1 MIKIEAAARLK
12 SLTTAA
18 PHPWAKEMLDVI
30 KTAVRR
36 SVYNEIAG
44 DTGEGAVVQ
53 RSEAEKI
60 MKALKA
66 AGFKGAR
73 QVGDVKIIKS
83 NGPKGTGISFDYSE
97 DVGADDD
104 ECVVLLFDE
113 NA

>member
-12 SLTTAA
+12 ATIT
-18 PHPWAKEMLDVI
+18 PHPWAKEMLDVV

-83 NGPKGTGISFDYSE
+83 NGPKGTGLSFDYSE
-97 DVGADDD
+97 DIGAEDD
-104 ECVVLLFDE
+104 ECVVLFFNE
-113 NA
+113 NM